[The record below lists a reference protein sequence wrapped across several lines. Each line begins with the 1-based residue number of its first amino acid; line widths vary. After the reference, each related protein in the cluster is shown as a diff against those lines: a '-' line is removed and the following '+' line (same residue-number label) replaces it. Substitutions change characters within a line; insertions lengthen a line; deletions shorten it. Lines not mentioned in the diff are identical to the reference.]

1 MRETNELAGN
11 ESVYRFSDHK
21 LLRDRCRRV
30 LETHGRRE
38 NEEIKIGRRVSRSG
52 IGGRRTTLALF

>member
-21 LLRDRCRRV
+21 LL